1 MSHRSSPRPSSMGRR
16 PVESWEGQ
24 DVHTGWYKVMVTYQR
39 SRLRS
44 RAKRRDRRRERAQGK
59 RELRALLED

>member
-1 MSHRSSPRPSSMGRR
+1 MGRR

-24 DVHTGWYKVMVTYQR
+24 DVHTGWYKVMCTYQR

-44 RAKRRDRRRERAQGK
+44 RAKRRDRRRERAQAK
-59 RELRALLED
+59 VALIRETY